1 MYDIRLDDGTI
12 NCDGEWLSVEDLTQ
26 MIQEK
31 IQAGEMKF
39 AKVAG
44 ALEELNKALENSVA
58 IETKLVLTKQEY
70 EKLKSLGGEDD
81 RECVRQAIA
90 AFISGGAEAESPAE
104 PEDASDGLDEK
115 SNDKKKA
122 IVKCTK
128 CKTPI
133 EITTDERPVEIKCPN
148 CGASG
153 RLKA

>member
-1 MYDIRLDDGTI
+1 MYDIRLDEGTI
-12 NCDGEWLSVEDLTQ
+12 NYEGDWVSVDDLTQ

-31 IQAGEMKF
+31 MQAGEMKF
-39 AKVAG
+39 AKLAG

-58 IETKLVLTKQEY
+58 IETKLVLTKEEY
-70 EKLKSLGGEDD
+70 DKLKSLGGEDD

-90 AFISGGAEAESPAE
+90 AFISGGGEEKGTAEVAE
-104 PEDASDGLDEK
+104 PTEGNSN
-115 SNDKKKA
+115 SNDKKKV

-133 EITTDERPVEIKCPN
+133 EVATDERPVEIKCPN
-148 CGASG
+148 CGATG